1 MSSYAKEVGEQLRKV
16 RFQKGYSLQEV
27 EEKSKKHFK
36 ASIVGAYE
44 RGERNISVPRL
55 YEIARFYKAPVEY
68 FLIQEGTK
76 ASEVTPSTEQIQINL
91 EKLQA
96 LPKKERTPLMEFLE
110 LIRFQRGDF
119 NEKVL
124 SIRKDDLRA
133 LACLYHTAPAAL
145 DKKWR
150 ESQLT
155 EVTK

>member
-1 MSSYAKEVGEQLRKV
+1 MITYAKKVGEQLRRV
-16 RFQKGYSLQEV
+16 RLQKGFSLQEV

-55 YEIARFYKAPVEY
+55 YELAKFYKAPVEY
-68 FLIQEGTK
+68 FLAEEGAK
-76 ASEVTPSTEQIQINL
+76 PADILPPTEQIQINL
-91 EKLQA
+91 DRLQT
-96 LPKKERTPLMEFLE
+96 LPKKERAPLMEFLE

-124 SIRKDDLRA
+124 SIRKEDLKA
-133 LACLYHTAPAAL
+133 LACIYHTAPAAL

-150 ESQLT
+150 EWELT
-155 EVTK
+155 AQ